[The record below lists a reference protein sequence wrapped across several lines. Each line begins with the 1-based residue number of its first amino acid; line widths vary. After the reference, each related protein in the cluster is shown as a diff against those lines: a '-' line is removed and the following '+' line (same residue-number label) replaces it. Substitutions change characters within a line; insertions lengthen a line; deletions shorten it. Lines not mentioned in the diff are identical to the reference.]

1 MAPSPLPWVSLASV
15 AGALSVLAI
24 QRRGMRSLPT
34 GKARHRLLA
43 GGIRACGA
51 ALWPALLLS
60 LVPKGDRTSPAL
72 SLPLAWVLG
81 MWSLDS
87 YLMHHAKA
95 SDESVPAALRMEPGA
110 VTAMSF
116 GLCSLVGAR
125 ADGPYTHLVLYA
137 VVGCIVGVFPAHN
150 LLPGSDEEIVFDN
163 VQKTL
168 LVWCVGLLLAGV
180 SLAKA
185 SGGVEAA

>member
-1 MAPSPLPWVSLASV
+1 M
-15 AGALSVLAI
+15 
-24 QRRGMRSLPT
+24 QRRALATRPSSP
-34 GKARHRLLA
+34 KARHRLLA

-51 ALWPALLLS
+51 VLWPGLLLAA
-60 LVPKGDRTSPAL
+60 VPFADRDSPAL
-72 SLPLAWVLG
+72 ALPLAWVLG

-87 YLMHHAKA
+87 YLMHHAHA
-95 SDESVPAALRMEPGA
+95 SDDAVPASLRMEPGA

-116 GLCSLVGAR
+116 NLCSLVGAR
-125 ADGPYTHLVLYA
+125 PDGPHTHLILCA

-150 LLPGSDEEIVFDN
+150 LRPGSDEEIVFDN

-185 SGGVEAA
+185 RKGGNVRGQ